1 LSLPGPA
8 AQHGC
13 RRAVVV
19 RAQVVVAAA
28 AVEQRRAADLAAE
41 VQRVAAVLTVD
52 GDVAHAVVVDVDLVV
67 AVARVDDQRERGV
80 RSLGAPGAM
89 GVELLAA
96 WPGGERGS
104 VVDDLQADRVRRSL
118 RSGANVVGF
127 TGRAVNTA
135 LPLTTWMLDA
145 DAVAALTQ
153 MAPAAMT
160 PASGPTGMR
169 RMPTQRSD
177 VGAACA
183 TCHHQFGP
191 CSSA

>member
-67 AVARVDDQRERGV
+67 AVARVHDQRERAF
-80 RSLGAPGAM
+80 GASGHQALWASSCWQPGPAASAAPLSMTFRLIVSGAAFVPARTSSASPGAAVNEN
-89 GVELLAA
+89 GSGGDDA
-96 WPGGERGS
+96 GERT
-104 VVDDLQADRVRRSL
+104 DR
-118 RSGANVVGF
+118 GASH
-127 TGRAVNTA
+127 
-135 LPLTTWMLDA
+135 A
-145 DAVAALTQ
+145 DAT
-153 MAPAAMT
+153 
-160 PASGPTGMR
+160 
-169 RMPTQRSD
+169 
-177 VGAACA
+177 
-183 TCHHQFGP
+183 
-191 CSSA
+191 